1 MTVRGAFT
9 SWLPRHDASE
19 LAGARRFRHAYAQSQ
34 AADRVTQVLARKPRN
49 AGPLNSH
56 TLVLQTL
63 GKVRELSP
71 AYLRRT
77 VELIEALDWLEQA
90 GTAAAP
96 AKAARRK
103 R

>member
-19 LAGARRFRHAYAQSQ
+19 LAGARRFRHAYAQVQ
-34 AADRVTQVLARKPRN
+34 AVDRVAQVLARKPRN

-63 GKVRELSP
+63 GKVQELSP

-90 GTAAAP
+90 GTAPAP
-96 AKAARRK
+96 AKAPRRK

>member
-49 AGPLNSH
+49 TGPLNSH

-63 GKVRELSP
+63 GRVRELSP

-77 VELIEALDWLEQA
+77 VELIEALDWLEHA

-96 AKAARRK
+96 AKAARKK